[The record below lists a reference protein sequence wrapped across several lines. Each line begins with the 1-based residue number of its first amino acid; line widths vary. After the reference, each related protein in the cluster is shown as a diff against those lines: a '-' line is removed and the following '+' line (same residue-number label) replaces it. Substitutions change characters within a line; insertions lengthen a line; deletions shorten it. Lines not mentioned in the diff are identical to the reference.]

1 MERTHAEIEENA
13 SERLI
18 DQWSYTPSFMP
29 PRQEYVVLSVV
40 DDGQGKLALKVY
52 GCFPTLEKANE
63 FAARAAK
70 ECDAFDIFTLE
81 TAQWARLPPEIESL
95 EDAHYTQSRL
105 EELKRRAAGSRDAA
119 AQRLR
124 ERIFQGSTPATAAA
138 IPDTEAASTATVDS
152 ATAMDM

>member
-1 MERTHAEIEENA
+1 MAHTHTEIEENA
-13 SERLI
+13 GQRLNE
-18 DQWSYTPSFMP
+18 QWSYTPSFMP

-52 GCFPTLEKANE
+52 GCFPTLEKAND
-63 FAARAAK
+63 FAARASK
-70 ECDAFDIFTLE
+70 ECDAFDLFTLE

-105 EELKRRAAGSRDAA
+105 EELKKRAAGSRDAA

-124 ERIFQGSTPATAAA
+124 ERIFEGSTPVN
-138 IPDTEAASTATVDS
+138 TEAASTATIDS